1 MDTETASAEP
11 TVMQSQLQG
20 RCAGIGTETSYQH
33 NLECA
38 RTAIL
43 RSFFKLANLPPENWR
58 DLADV
63 VDDHLHVAWAAG
75 YVAGASQR

>member
-1 MDTETASAEP
+1 MATEAASAEP
-11 TVMQSQLQG
+11 RAV
-20 RCAGIGTETSYQH
+20 H
-33 NLECA
+33 DLENA

-43 RSFFKLANLPPENWR
+43 RSFFKLTNLPPENWR

>member
-1 MDTETASAEP
+1 MSTEAASAEP
-11 TVMQSQLQG
+11 TVVH
-20 RCAGIGTETSYQH
+20 T
-33 NLECA
+33 LECA

-43 RSFFKLANLPPENWR
+43 RSFFKLANLSPENWR